1 MRPLKQTLNKTPLS
15 NCTGSPASAAPEAG
29 LRSLPAC
36 FLLFFVLC
44 RIITLTGKILYNFL
58 VFFPFG
64 ILKPQTVASFL
75 FPSPRGGRAPRAPQR
90 GCFSVR
96 EGTQPPSTPRPAPGS
111 HRAGPGAPVPSP
123 GPGEQVPGPGPA
135 AGRSGRGGPGSADS
149 MRFSLQSQSPADA
162 VCPANPPGRGG
173 RA

>member
-15 NCTGSPASAAPEAG
+15 NCTALPASAGPEAG

-75 FPSPRGGRAPRAPQR
+75 FPSPGVGGRAPCGAGRPRGAAFPFVKEHSLPPPQGR
-90 GCFSVR
+90 
-96 EGTQPPSTPRPAPGS
+96 RPAATEQAQGRPFPAPALGS
-111 HRAGPGAPVPSP
+111 RFQGQAL
-123 GPGEQVPGPGPA
+123 
-135 AGRSGRGGPGSADS
+135 RRGGVAAEV
-149 MRFSLQSQSPADA
+149 PALRI
-162 VCPANPPGRGG
+162 P
-173 RA
+173 